1 VADVGTG
8 SGVLALDAVVRWP
21 RARVMGIDPSVGM
34 LAMARQRARRAGVDD
49 DRVRWLQA
57 PAESLPLP
65 DRSVDLVVSS
75 FALQLVEDR
84 AAALREA
91 YRVLRPGGR
100 LAFVTWLDR
109 GDPFAPAVEFDES
122 VLDLGVDEPEPVPTS
137 TTRGGAWS
145 PATNDSTR
153 SSRARAAWSSTGAQ

>member
-1 VADVGTG
+1 WAPVLDQAARDLLDRVDGHVRGLPDRPLVADVGTG

-100 LAFVTWLDR
+100 LAFVTWLD
-109 GDPFAPAVEFDES
+109 
-122 VLDLGVDEPEPVPTS
+122 
-137 TTRGGAWS
+137 
-145 PATNDSTR
+145 
-153 SSRARAAWSSTGAQ
+153 